1 MMLRSF
7 LLIAPLALAAACS
20 ASHNDQPKDAAPASD
35 AGVADASCFTDP
47 RTPQE
52 LINAC
57 TDAVKVYKNS
67 HPPLLNADGTLPP
80 LP

>member
-1 MMLRSF
+1 MMLRSCF
-7 LLIAPLALAAACS
+7 LIVPLALAAACS
-20 ASHNDQPKDAAPASD
+20 DSHNDQPKDAAPASD

-57 TDAVKVYKNS
+57 TDAVRIEK
-67 HPPLLNADGTLPP
+67 HPELPP
-80 LP
+80 LPQ